1 MKDVISLLEHK
12 LIMLKRKYR
21 DRGPV
26 YSANYAPIR
35 ESVLNFINSK
45 GRVSYDELKEF
56 IQRFNESEGRNTS
69 IRSFLRTNGKYI
81 IESEKNGER
90 YFKLSEYGKRFLDKK
105 LIIETEKEKD
115 IDKEDLIKEDDVK
128 IIREKSYIIS
138 LKDKVKFKSNVATE
152 YNEIKRELEEELELT
167 ANTKSARNTWFMA
180 DNLTKDIYGDEFDV
194 LDVILTAAF
203 QNNLDSQIISH
214 IENLLIKEA
223 EEYSKNKSTYESI
236 LKLKD
241 ILVSGEF
248 ATAIKTAVKN
258 LNAKY
263 E

>member
-1 MKDVISLLEHK
+1 MKDIIALLEHK

-35 ESVLNFINSK
+35 ESILNYINSK
-45 GRVSYDELKEF
+45 GKVSYTELKEF

-90 YFKLSEYGKRFLDKK
+90 YFKLSEYGKRFLSKK
-105 LIIETEKEKD
+105 LIIEAEKEKG
-115 IDKEDLIKEDDVK
+115 IDEKDLIKEDDVQ
-128 IIREKSYIIS
+128 IIRQKSYIIN
-138 LKDKVKFKSNVATE
+138 LKDKVKFKSNIASE
-152 YNEIKRELEEELELT
+152 YEEIKRELEEELELI
-167 ANTKSARNTWFMA
+167 ANTKSARNIWFKV
-180 DNLTKDIYGDEFDV
+180 DNLTKDIYGEEFDV

-203 QNNLDSQIISH
+203 QNNLDSQIIQH
-214 IENLLIKEA
+214 IEKLLIKEA
-223 EEYSKNKSTYESI
+223 EEYAKNKMMYENI

-241 ILVSGEF
+241 LLISGEF

>member
-1 MKDVISLLEHK
+1 MKDIIALLEHK

-26 YSANYAPIR
+26 YSATYAPIR
-35 ESVLNFINSK
+35 ESILNFINSR

-90 YFKLSEYGKRFLDKK
+90 YFKLSEYGKRFLNKK
-105 LIIETEKEKD
+105 LIMETEKEKD
-115 IDKEDLIKEDDVK
+115 IEKENLIKEDDVA

-138 LKDKVKFKSNVATE
+138 LKDKVKFKSNIKVE
-152 YNEIKRELEEELELT
+152 YEAIKRELEEEIELI
-167 ANTKSARNTWFMA
+167 ANTKTARNIWFMA
-180 DNLTKDIYGDEFDV
+180 DNLTKDIYGEEFDV

-203 QNNLDSQIISH
+203 QNNLDSQILSH
-214 IENLLIKEA
+214 IEKLLIKEA
-223 EEYSKNKSTYESI
+223 NEYMQNKITYENI

-241 ILVSGEF
+241 LLISGEF

>member
-1 MKDVISLLEHK
+1 MKNTIALLEHK

-35 ESVLNFINSK
+35 ESVLNYIGSK

-90 YFKLSEYGKRFLDKK
+90 YFKLSEYGKRFLSKK
-105 LIIETEKEKD
+105 LIIETEEEKD
-115 IDKEDLIKEDDVK
+115 VDKKDLIKEDDVQ
-128 IIREKSYIIS
+128 IVRQKSYIIN
-138 LKDKVKFKSNVATE
+138 LKDKVKFKSNIASE
-152 YNEIKRELEEELELT
+152 YEEIKRELEEELELT
-167 ANTKSARNTWFMA
+167 ANTKSVRNIWFKA
-180 DNLTKDIYGDEFDV
+180 DNLTKDIYGEEFDV

-203 QNNLDSQIISH
+203 QNNLDLQIISH
-214 IENLLIKEA
+214 IEHLLIKEA
-223 EEYSKNKSTYESI
+223 EEYAKNKITYENI

-241 ILVSGEF
+241 LLISGEF